1 MAQNPYVN
9 KVEYG
14 GDTLLDLTND
24 TAVAADVAQGKY
36 FHLATGQ
43 RVQGSYVTP
52 TDGNLLEYGNAI
64 PALVGT
70 AMVGLSQ
77 LGE

>member
-1 MAQNPYVN
+1 MAQDISLLGAIYQDVPAVDLP
-9 KVEYG
+9 KQG
-14 GDTLLDLTND
+14 GG
-24 TAVAADVAQGKY
+24 TARFWDAE
-36 FHLATGQ
+36 
-43 RVQGSYVTP
+43 
-52 TDGNLLEYGNAI
+52 DGNLLEYGNAI

>member
-9 KVEYG
+9 KVVFG
-14 GDTLLDLTND
+14 AVSIIDISDT
-24 TAVAADVAQGKY
+24 TAVASDVAQGKY
-36 FHLATGQ
+36 FYAATGQ

-52 TDGNLLEYGNAI
+52 IDGNLLEYGNAI

-77 LGE
+77 LGD

>member
-1 MAQNPYVN
+1 MAQNITIANATYPAVPAIDVP
-9 KVEYG
+9 KQG
-14 GDTLLDLTND
+14 GG
-24 TAVAADVAQGKY
+24 TARFWDAE
-36 FHLATGQ
+36 
-43 RVQGSYVTP
+43 
-52 TDGNLLEYGNAI
+52 DGNLLEYGNAI

>member
-1 MAQNPYVN
+1 
-9 KVEYG
+9 
-14 GDTLLDLTND
+14 
-24 TAVAADVAQGKY
+24 VAQTITIAN
-36 FHLATGQ
+36 ATYSDVPAIDVPKAGGGTA
-43 RVQGSYVTP
+43 RFWDAE
-52 TDGNLLEYGNAI
+52 DGNLLEYGNAV